1 MKRIALVS
9 LALSLA
15 PVAALAQAVP
25 EPPPEDAPITK
36 LPKIK
41 QFVEAIYPADALRDR
56 IAAQVV
62 LQIDLSAEGTVED
75 VIVVSSSTAAETLSA
90 TTAAALG
97 VVRSSSVADWGFVSS
112 ATTAVAQMTFEPAEA
127 GGVPVPV
134 RIPFTYNFSLP
145 PPPLPPPPPV
155 GTATVAEPGP
165 GIVNLSGTLRERGTR
180 TLVVGAV
187 VTVFRN
193 EGEEASGFESVT
205 NDEGRFEFF
214 DLQPGEWK
222 VLAEAPGYYP
232 LRTAETVVVNQATDV
247 TYYIEKGSYNPYEIV
262 VEATRVKKEVNR
274 RTLTAAEIVRV
285 PGTLGDPV
293 QVVENLPG
301 VARSGGGQIIVRGS
315 GPGDTGVYVDGVE
328 IPIIYHFGGLKSVLP
343 ADVIES
349 IDFYPG
355 NFSVKYG
362 RATGGIFDGHIRRL
376 KPDQVHGAVDV
387 SLLDASLFLEAPIG
401 EDAAIAVAG
410 RRSYI
415 GNVISAVTPDD
426 ANIALVNAPVYYDYH
441 LLANWRPSAKHELRG
456 YFLGSDATFELLFEN
471 PAEFSTQVQSSNLSL
486 GTSFQRGT
494 VEYNYTP
501 NSKMRNKLLGAVGHD
516 KAEFRFGEQFRF
528 LLDFFSFQVRN
539 AFDWEMEDWLTV
551 TFGLDY
557 LSTLADVEVLAPFPP
572 REGEPV
578 GNTDVRETLF
588 TRVEGQW
595 THNIAPYVE
604 AVMEFGDL
612 QLVPGV
618 RFDYFQ
624 DTDSFSVDPRIVAR
638 YALTKEWTAKA
649 GVGIVHQA
657 PQPGETDPVFGNPNI
672 SLIRGVQYSV
682 GAEWQPLDYIKVDGT
697 LFYKDLYDLV
707 VRVPAPLN
715 LDNIGVGRVY
725 GLELFLEHKFHEN
738 FRGWLTYTLNRAERR
753 DAPGQPYR
761 LFDFDQTHIVALVA
775 SYILPENWELGLRWR
790 IVSGNPY
797 TPFIDAVYN
806 DALDQ
811 YDPVSGPVN
820 SGRLPLFHQLDLRV
834 DKSWV
839 FDYWKLTAYLSLINS
854 YNRGNTEGFQYSFD
868 YSQRTPIQGLPIFPI
883 LGVRGEF

>member
-1 MKRIALVS
+1 MKHTALFT
-9 LALSLA
+9 LALLFA
-15 PVAALAQAVP
+15 PVAASAQEA
-25 EPPPEDAPITK
+25 PPEDAPITK

-41 QFVEAIYPADALRDR
+41 EFVEAVYPPTALRDR
-56 IAAQVV
+56 MAAQVV
-62 LQIDLSAEGTVED
+62 LQIDLSAEGSVEN
-75 VIVVSSSTAAETLSA
+75 VIVVSSATTAETLSA
-90 TTAAALG
+90 TTAEILG
-97 VVRSSSVADWGFVSS
+97 VVRSSTITDWGFVAS

-145 PPPLPPPPPV
+145 PQPLPPPPSTV
-155 GTATVAEPGP
+155 STATVAEEPGP
-165 GIVNLSGTLRERGTR
+165 GIVNFSGTLRERGTR

-187 VTVFRN
+187 VTVFRT
-193 EGEEASGFESVT
+193 EGGEAGGYEAVT
-205 NDEGRFEFF
+205 NDEGKFEFY
-214 DLQPGEWK
+214 DLTPGQWK

-247 TYYIEKGSYNPYEIV
+247 TYYIEKGSYNPYDVV

-315 GPGDTGVYVDGVE
+315 GPQDTGVYVDGVE

-343 ADVIES
+343 ADVIDS

-362 RATGGIFDGHIRRL
+362 RATGGVFDGHIRRL
-376 KPDQVHGAVDV
+376 KPDQLHGALEV
-387 SLLDASLFLEAPIG
+387 SLLDSSLFLEMPIG
-401 EDAAIAVAG
+401 DNAAIAVAG

-415 GNVISAVTPDD
+415 GSVISAVTPDD
-426 ANIALVNAPVYYDYH
+426 ASVSLVSAPRYYDYH
-441 LLANWRPSAKHELRG
+441 VLANWRPSAKHELRF
-456 YFLGSDATFELLFEN
+456 YFLGSDDIFELLFEN
-471 PAEFSTQVQSSNLSL
+471 PAEISPQFQSANLSL
-486 GTSFQRGT
+486 GTNFQRGT
-494 VEYNYTP
+494 LEYNYTP
-501 NSKMRNKLLGAVGHD
+501 SEKVRNKLTLAVGRD
-516 KAEFRFGEQFRF
+516 ALGFRLGDQFRF
-528 LLDFFSFQVRN
+528 ELESYSFQVRN
-539 AFDWEMEDWLTV
+539 AFDWELEDWLTV
-551 TFGLDY
+551 TFGVDY
-557 LSTLADVEVLAPFPP
+557 RAFLADVEVLAPRPP

-578 GNTDVRETLF
+578 GNTNATDTLF
-588 TRVEGQW
+588 TKVEGVW
-595 THNIAPYVE
+595 DHAIAPYFE
-604 AVMEFGDL
+604 AVMQFGDL

-638 YALTKEWTAKA
+638 YKLTDQWTAKA
-649 GVGIVHQA
+649 GVGVVHQA
-657 PQPGETDPVFGNPNI
+657 PEPVDTDPVFGNPNLA
-672 SLIRGVQYSV
+672 LIRGVQYSL
-682 GAEWQPLDYIKVDGT
+682 GAEWYPLDHIKIDGT
-697 LFYKDLYDLV
+697 VFYKDLQDLV
-707 VRVPAPLN
+707 VRVPAPVN
-715 LDNIGVGRVY
+715 VDNIGLGQVY
-725 GLELFLEHKFHEN
+725 GFELFLEHKFNDN
-738 FRGWLTYTLNRAERR
+738 FRGWLTYTLNRAQRQDGPNE
-753 DAPGQPYR
+753 PTR
-761 LFDFDQTHIVALVA
+761 LFDFDQTHILAIVA
-775 SYILPENWELGLRWR
+775 SYVLPENWEIGLRWR
-790 IVSGNPY
+790 LVSGNPY

-806 DALDQ
+806 DAIDQ

-820 SGRLPLFHQLDLRV
+820 SDRLPLFHQLDLRV

-854 YNRGNTEGFQYSFD
+854 YNRTNTEGFQYSFD